1 MSDTTGGTRTSP
13 RNVSVK
19 PGDVFRADCREWFDG
34 AIHNDDSADDVR
46 NAPLPGVHVLSGPF
60 NVEGAEPG
68 DLLIVDILEIDAC
81 DQEDEGPLSGM
92 GWGYTGVFATTNG
105 GGFLTERFPDA
116 YKVIWDFTGDVAT
129 SRHIPEC
136 SYVGIHHPGL
146 MGTAPSAEL
155 LAKWTK
161 RETDLIA
168 TDPDRVPPLALPPLP
183 DSAILGTLE
192 GAEFDRVA
200 SEAAR
205 TAPPRENGGNQDIKN
220 FTAGTRVFYPVFVQ
234 GANLS
239 FGDLHFSQGDGEITF
254 CGAIEMGGFMD
265 LHVDLIKGGMETYG
279 ISENAIFMPGLR
291 DPQYS
296 EWIAFSGVSVDLA
309 GKQHYLDA
317 QLSYDARLP
326 PRHRLPDEVRLHRH
340 PGVHDPGLG
349 ADRGTVLRCRG
360 HPELVRHGLHPQED
374 LRLRRR
380 PVEREAAPG
389 EARHASAEVGE
400 LTSQGERTAVA
411 LYEYRCDQDG
421 AVRDNPAAG
430 HGADVDHVPGVQE
443 RGEAGL
449 LEARCCP
456 SAPRDLVAAIDHAEK
471 TRDEPDVVTSLPAT
485 GARKRTPVLP
495 LTPTLRRLPRP

>member
-1 MSDTTGGTRTSP
+1 MPKNLFPLDNTKKFTDQKHVGHNRWHPDIPPT
-13 RNVSVK
+13 VSVR

-34 AIHNDDSADDVR
+34 AIKNDDSAEDVR
-46 NAPLPGVHVLSGPF
+46 HAPLPGVHVLSGPF
-60 NVEGAEPG
+60 RVEGAQPG
-68 DLLIVDILEIDAC
+68 DLLVVDILEIDAC
-81 DQEDEGPLSGM
+81 DQEDEGPLSGQ
-92 GWGYTGVFATTNG
+92 GWGYTGVFAKSNG

-192 GAEFDRVA
+192 GDEFNRVA
-200 SEAAR
+200 GEAAR

-220 FTAGTRVFYPVFVQ
+220 FTAGTRVFYPVFVE

-265 LHVDLIKGGMETYG
+265 LHVDVIKGGMATYG
-279 ISENAIFMPGLR
+279 IYENAIFMPGLR

-296 EWIAFSGVSVDLA
+296 EWIAFSGVSVDLN
-309 GKQHYLDA
+309 GKQHYLNS
-317 QLSYDARLP
+317 QLSYERACHHAIDYLMMFGYTDIQAYMI
-326 PRHRLPDEVRLHRH
+326 
-340 PGVHDPGLG
+340 LG
-349 ADRGTVLRCRG
+349 SAPIEGRFSRRRR
-360 HPELVRHGLHPQED
+360 HPELVRDGLHPAAH

-380 PVEREAAPG
+380 PGPRQAAPG
-389 EARHASAEVGE
+389 QAGDAGPEVGQ
-400 LTSQGERTAVA
+400 LMAI
-411 LYEYRCDQDG
+411 YEYRCERDG
-421 AVRDNPAAG
+421 AFDVVAADG
-430 HGADVDHVPGVQE
+430 HGAGDGRLPGV
-443 RGEAGL
+443 RGRGRAGV
-449 LEARCCP
+449 LEPDGHVRAAR
-456 SAPRDLVAAIDHAEK
+456 AGGGARPRAEDALRAGGGHVAA
-471 TRDEPDVVTSLPAT
+471 
-485 GARKRTPVLP
+485 ARGRTQA
-495 LTPTLRRLPRP
+495 RRRWRA

>member
-1 MSDTTGGTRTSP
+1 M
-13 RNVSVK
+13 SVK

-34 AIHNDDSADDVR
+34 AIKNDDSADDVR

-60 NVEGAEPG
+60 RVEGAEPG

-81 DQEDEGPLSGM
+81 DQEDEGPFSGM
-92 GWGYTGVFATTNG
+92 GWGYTGVFAKTNG
-105 GGFLTERFPDA
+105 GGFLTDRFPDA

-192 GAEFDRVA
+192 GADFDRVA
-200 SEAAR
+200 GEAAR

-220 FTAGTRVFYPVFVQ
+220 FTAGTRVFYPVFVE

-279 ISENAIFMPGLR
+279 VSENAIFMPGLR

-309 GKQHYLDA
+309 GKQHYLDS
-317 QLSYDARLP
+317 QLSYERACHHAIDYLMKFGYTDIQAYMILGSAPIEGRFSGVVDIP
-326 PRHRLPDEVRLHRH
+326 NSCATVYIPRRIFDFDVA
-340 PGVHDPGLG
+340 PGSG
-349 ADRGTVLRCRG
+349 
-360 HPELVRHGLHPQED
+360 
-374 LRLRRR
+374 
-380 PVEREAAPG
+380 EAASG
-389 EARHASAEVGE
+389 DAGHAGAEDAE
-400 LTSQGERTAVA
+400 LAEGPMAI
-411 LYEYRCDQDG
+411 YEYRCEQRRRVRRDVADRHGAGVDRLPGVRERGRAGVLQPDG
-421 AVRDNPAAG
+421 LVRAAG
-430 HGADVDHVPGVQE
+430 AGRGARS
-443 RGEAGL
+443 RGEDPPRAG
-449 LEARCCP
+449 R
-456 SAPRDLVAAIDHAEK
+456 RHVAAAGSGAQADPRAPVH
-471 TRDEPDVVTSLPAT
+471 PDAPAPSETVTAPAPLAMSRRRSS
-485 GARKRTPVLP
+485 AR
-495 LTPTLRRLPRP
+495 